1 METLRRAL
9 YGEPMLRSFP
19 EGELSSAAGEA
30 IEPSREATW
39 IDLLRPSKD
48 EEALVENAFDLAIP
62 TREDMVEIEPSS
74 RLYEQEGA
82 LHLTASVLSG
92 VHLGVPATVP
102 VTFLLTKDR
111 LVTVRYHDPRSFKA
125 FISHVERQP
134 ELCRSA
140 ASTLVFLLDAI
151 VERAADILEEVAL
164 QTDNIKNDVFRRDP
178 DGPRKRISNQALE
191 DMMLEIGRA
200 EGALSKVRESLSS
213 LTRLISYLLFA
224 LPKYEKE
231 EVSHLKTVAR
241 DVSSLSDMAAFMSSN
256 ITFLLDAALGLI
268 NIQQNGIIKIF
279 SVAAVIFLP
288 PTLVGTVYGMNFDHM
303 PELHW
308 VFGYPFALA
317 MMVVSAILPY
327 VWFKKK
333 GWL

>member
-1 METLRRAL
+1 
-9 YGEPMLRSFP
+9 MLKAFP
-19 EGELSSAAGEA
+19 DGAAGKGGA
-30 IEPSREATW
+30 FPREATW
-39 IDLLRPSKD
+39 IDLLRPSRE
-48 EEALVENAFDLAIP
+48 EEALVESRLDLAIP

-74 RLYEQEGA
+74 RLYEEKGA
-82 LHLTASVLSG
+82 LHLTASVLAG
-92 VHLGVPATVP
+92 VHQGEPAVVPI
-102 VTFLLTKDR
+102 TFVLTRNR
-111 LVTVRYHDPRSFKA
+111 LVTVRYDDSKSFSA

-151 VERAADILEEVAL
+151 VERAADILEDVAA
-164 QTDNIKNDVFRRDP
+164 QMETVKRNVFRRDAAAR
-178 DGPRKRISNQALE
+178 RKRFSNQELE

-200 EGALSKVRESLSS
+200 EGTLSKVRESLAS

-224 LPKYEKE
+224 LPKYDNG

-241 DVSSLSDMAAFMSSN
+241 DVSSLTDMAAFMSSN

-268 NIQQNGIIKIF
+268 NIQQNAIIKIF

-308 VFGYPFALA
+308 AFGYPFALA
-317 MMVVSAILPY
+317 MMVVSAVLPY
-327 VWFKKK
+327 LWFKKK